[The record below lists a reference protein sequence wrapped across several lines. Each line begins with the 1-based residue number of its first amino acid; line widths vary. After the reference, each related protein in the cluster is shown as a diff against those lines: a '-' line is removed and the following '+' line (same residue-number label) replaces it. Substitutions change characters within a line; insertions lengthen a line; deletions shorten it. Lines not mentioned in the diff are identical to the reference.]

1 MRTYYV
7 GMDVHQASIVI
18 VVLNGAGKVV
28 MESIIETGVETVRS
42 FIKQLRGRV
51 YVTFE
56 EGTQASWLHDVLRPL
71 VAEVLVCNP
80 RHNKLLL
87 TGNKGDRMDA
97 RKLAELLRSGML
109 RAVYH
114 GHQGV
119 RALKELVRN
128 YECLTEDTTRVKNRL
143 KAIFRARAIACTGH
157 DVYRYDRRSSW
168 LEKLPEPGAQVRA
181 GFLYEQLVAMKRL
194 RQEAKQ
200 AMLKEAR
207 QHPAYQLLL
216 SIPLLGPISVA
227 EIIAI
232 VETPFRFRSKR
243 QFWTYCGLAVV
254 TRTSA
259 EYVVVNGVVRR
270 SSRPATTRGLN
281 HNHNHLLK
289 KVFKNAATGAGVR
302 GPFKAAY
309 ERRVTQ
315 GLDPSLAR
323 LTIARKIAATTLTI
337 WKRGQKFAPERMM
350 QQVA

>member
-28 MESIIETGVETVRS
+28 MESIVETGVETVRS
-42 FIKQLRGRV
+42 FIKQLCGRV

-56 EGTQASWLHDVLRPL
+56 EGTQASWLYDVLRPL
-71 VAEVLVCNP
+71 VSEVLVCNP

-97 RKLAELLRSGML
+97 RKLAQLLRNGML
-109 RAVYH
+109 SAVYH
-114 GHQGV
+114 GPQGA
-119 RALKELVRN
+119 RMLKELVRN
-128 YECLTEDTTRVKNRL
+128 YECLTADTTRVKNRL
-143 KAIFRARAIACTGH
+143 KAIFRARAIACAGH
-157 DVYRYDRRSSW
+157 EVYRHDRRRFW
-168 LEKLPEPGAQVRA
+168 LDQLAEPGAKVRA

-207 QHPAYQLLL
+207 RHPAYQWLL

-227 EIIAI
+227 EIIAV

-243 QFWTYCGLAVV
+243 QFWTYSGLAVV

-259 EYVVVNGVVRR
+259 EYLVVNGLVRR
-270 SSRPATTRGLN
+270 SSRPASTRGLN
-281 HNHNHLLK
+281 RNHNHLLK
-289 KVFKNAATGAGVR
+289 KVFKNAASGACVR

-309 ERRVTQ
+309 DRRVSQ
-315 GLDPSLAR
+315 GMNPALAR
-323 LTIARKIAATTLTI
+323 LTVARKLAATTLTI
-337 WKRGQKFAPERMM
+337 WKRGEQFAPERMK
-350 QQVA
+350 QQTP

>member
-7 GMDVHQASIVI
+7 GMDVHQASTVI

-28 MESIIETGVETVRS
+28 MESIVQTGAETVRS

-56 EGTQASWLHDVLRPL
+56 EGTQATWLYELLRPL
-71 VAEVLVCNP
+71 VTEVLVCNP

-97 RKLAELLRSGML
+97 RKLAELLRNGML

-114 GHQGV
+114 GQGM

-143 KAIFRARAIACTGH
+143 KAIFRARAITCSGH
-157 DVYRYDRRSSW
+157 DVYRYDRRKSW
-168 LEKLPEPGAQVRA
+168 LEKLSEPGVQVRA
-181 GFLYEQLVAMKRL
+181 GFLYEQLAAMKRL

-207 QHPAYQLLL
+207 RHPAYQLLL

-227 EIIAI
+227 EIIAV

-243 QFWTYCGLAVV
+243 QFWTYSGLAVV

-259 EYVVVNGVVRR
+259 EYMVINGMVRR

-289 KVFKNAATGAGVR
+289 KVFKNAALGACSR

-315 GLDPSLAR
+315 GMDPSLAR
-323 LTIARKIAATTLTI
+323 LTVARKIAATTLTI
-337 WKRGQKFAPERMM
+337 WKHGQKFAPERMM
-350 QQVA
+350 QPAA